1 MQHQTSAQTAWFV
14 CDLQHFM
21 ISAATAMASVLHTV
35 SHYQCSK
42 CYGKHV
48 AYTISLQTQ
57 QLLWQAMRH
66 AALTWVCV
74 ACSTAILSRSASSMI
89 WVNMKVPQS
98 FYLLMEVWTSIKV
111 RKSEV

>member
-1 MQHQTSAQTAWFV
+1 
-14 CDLQHFM
+14 
-21 ISAATAMASVLHTV
+21 
-35 SHYQCSK
+35 
-42 CYGKHV
+42 
-48 AYTISLQTQ
+48 
-57 QLLWQAMRH
+57 MRH

-89 WVNMKVPQS
+89 WVIMKVPQS